1 MVVLSTYETYD
12 IQGSKFLISILGP
25 LYKILLYILP
35 IICGIGIIHLWEND
49 YVLKASKSSQ
59 HRIDVSQISKI

>member
-12 IQGSKFLISILGP
+12 IQGSKFLISILGL

-35 IICGIGIIHLWEND
+35 VICGIGIDDAEMLTSEMHD
-49 YVLKASKSSQ
+49 PYT
-59 HRIDVSQISKI
+59 RITVA